1 MRSLQWGLAE
11 VFAGTIGAIVISA
24 VLDGFE
30 EDNLI
35 PSSMVFLFTVIGF
48 AGSVVTLFSFWK
60 TGIIFTLG
68 WIFGAFLLKDVLSPL
83 DFIVYLVAPIT
94 ALVIRAIVFI
104 RRRST

>member
-35 PSSMVFLFTVIGF
+35 PSSMVFLFTVI